1 MPDRTTRVSLR
12 LDFGDTVR
20 LGPGKVRLLELV
32 GERGSISA
40 AARAMGMSYRHAWL
54 LVDSLNQAF
63 TEPLVTTRPG
73 GKADRRAELTRFGQE
88 VISRFNAMEV
98 VARAVVA
105 HDLSVLEAAIKA
117 DGAPPRMRD
126 PEHVPG

>member
-32 GERGSISA
+32 DQRGSISA

-63 TEPLVTTRPG
+63 TEPVVATRPG
-73 GKADRRAELTRFGQE
+73 GKADRRAELTRFGRE
-88 VISRFNAMEV
+88 VIGRFNAMEV
-98 VARAVVA
+98 AARNAVAC
-105 HDLSVLEAAIKA
+105 DLRVLKAAIKA
-117 DGAPPRMRD
+117 DAAPPRMRD
-126 PEHVPG
+126 PEHVPS